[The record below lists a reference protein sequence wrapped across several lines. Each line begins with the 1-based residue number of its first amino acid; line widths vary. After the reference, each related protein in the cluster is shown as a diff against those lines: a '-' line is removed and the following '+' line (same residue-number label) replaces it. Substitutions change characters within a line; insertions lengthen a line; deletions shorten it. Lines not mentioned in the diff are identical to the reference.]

1 MTVHFLNSSTH
12 AEYVKPATKQP
23 YRVRSTYNR
32 FVKRW
37 IDVALVVLAV
47 LPILPLIVLAC
58 VIVALDGHN
67 PFYSQIR
74 IGRGGRQFRIWK
86 IRTMVPDA
94 DQALKTYLAT
104 NPAAKAE
111 WDASQK
117 LRHDPR
123 ITRIGVLLRKSSMDE
138 LPQLW
143 NVLTGSMS
151 LVGPRPMMVSQKSLY
166 PGRAYYALRPG
177 ITGPWQV
184 SERNDSVFAGRAVFD
199 DGYARNVS
207 FVTDVRILFQTVGV
221 VVRATGL

>member
-1 MTVHFLNSSTH
+1 M
-12 AEYVKPATKQP
+12 
-23 YRVRSTYNR
+23 RSTYNR